1 MVERLKEVFCT
12 ALSENNID
20 LRDTK
25 NFAETFPQVFL
36 RTSNI
41 KRIYYQGVSAI
52 NVSFTL
58 DLFSKYSGEKEILDL
73 EQEISTIARNLVDT
87 NDFIMG
93 MGLRSCLIQDDDSTG
108 INIKHGI
115 LIYDFVLA
123 EVLE

>member
-1 MVERLKEVFCT
+1 MVERLKQVFCT

-25 NFAETFPQVFL
+25 NFAEAFPQVFL

-41 KRIYYQGVSAI
+41 KRVYYQGVSAI

>member
-1 MVERLKEVFCT
+1 MVERLKQVFCT

-25 NFAETFPQVFL
+25 NFAEAFPQVFL

-41 KRIYYQGVSAI
+41 KRIYYQGVSAV

-58 DLFSKYSGEKEILDL
+58 DLFSKYPGEKEILDL
-73 EQEISTIARNLVDT
+73 EHQISTIARNLVDT

>member
-25 NFAETFPQVFL
+25 NFAEVFPQVFL

-73 EQEISTIARNLVDT
+73 EQQISTIARNLVDT

>member
-1 MVERLKEVFCT
+1 MVERLKQVFYA

-25 NFAETFPQVFL
+25 NFAEVFPQVFL

>member
-25 NFAETFPQVFL
+25 NFAEAFPQVFL

-73 EQEISTIARNLVDT
+73 EQQISTIARNLVDA

>member
-1 MVERLKEVFCT
+1 MVERLKQVFYT

-25 NFAETFPQVFL
+25 NFAEVFPQVFL

-41 KRIYYQGVSAI
+41 KRVYYQGVSAI

>member
-1 MVERLKEVFCT
+1 MVERLKQVFYT

-25 NFAETFPQVFL
+25 NFAEVFPQVFL

-73 EQEISTIARNLVDT
+73 EQQISTIARNLVDT

>member
-1 MVERLKEVFCT
+1 MVERLKQVFYT

-25 NFAETFPQVFL
+25 NFAEVFPQVFL

-41 KRIYYQGVSAI
+41 KRVYYQGVSAI

-73 EQEISTIARNLVDT
+73 EHQISTIARNLVDT

>member
-1 MVERLKEVFCT
+1 MVERLKQVFYT

-25 NFAETFPQVFL
+25 NFAEVFPQVFL

-73 EQEISTIARNLVDT
+73 EQQISTIARNLVDA
-87 NDFIMG
+87 NNFIMG

>member
-25 NFAETFPQVFL
+25 NFAEVFPQVFL

-41 KRIYYQGVSAI
+41 KRVYYQGVSAI

-73 EQEISTIARNLVDT
+73 EHQISTIARNLVDT